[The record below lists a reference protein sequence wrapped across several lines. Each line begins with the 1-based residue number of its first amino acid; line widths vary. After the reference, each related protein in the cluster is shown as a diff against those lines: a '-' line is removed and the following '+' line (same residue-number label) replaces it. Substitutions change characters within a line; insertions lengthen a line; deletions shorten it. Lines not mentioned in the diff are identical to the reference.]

1 MKVPVT
7 GNVGDTE
14 RHAVELVVAHGRA
27 KLGKIF
33 RKYQLDVLMYRLR
46 TPALI
51 ALSDGW
57 PLYLNSCRQHLYT
70 MNAARRD

>member
-51 ALSDGW
+51 AL
-57 PLYLNSCRQHLYT
+57 
-70 MNAARRD
+70 